1 MGFFARVFVP
11 IAIVAIAL
19 YAYIEEHNRLTKMRI
34 EVPQLEKKLHLVEEE
49 NTRLQ
54 FEIEKFQNP
63 LHLMELSRGPQYSH
77 LKNPYQNDIITIR
90 VGPKKPEGAAP

>member
-1 MGFFARVFVP
+1 MRFFAKIFIP

-34 EVPQLEKKLHLVEEE
+34 EVPELAKKLRLLEEE

-54 FEIEKFQNP
+54 FESEKFQNP
-63 LHLMELSRGPQYSH
+63 LHLMELARGPHFSH
-77 LKNPYQNDIITIR
+77 LRHPYQNDIITIP
-90 VGPKKPEGAAP
+90 VKPQKEGS